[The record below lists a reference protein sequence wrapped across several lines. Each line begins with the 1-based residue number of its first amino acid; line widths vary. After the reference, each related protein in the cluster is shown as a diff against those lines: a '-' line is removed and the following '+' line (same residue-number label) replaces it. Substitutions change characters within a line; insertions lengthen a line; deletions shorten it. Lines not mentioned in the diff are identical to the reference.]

1 MTRSQG
7 TGWWSDPQGKGKCWR
22 RCAKVRKRQRAE
34 ANRTQSRPP
43 ERGACH
49 SWSRSPLMRSEF
61 WVLGVSSTV
70 TSTDPGGSR
79 ELLDCEC
86 RSWLER
92 RGKELLELD
101 VEVSRLEN
109 ANVERIEAI
118 KGRQEAAV

>member
-1 MTRSQG
+1 
-7 TGWWSDPQGKGKCWR
+7 
-22 RCAKVRKRQRAE
+22 
-34 ANRTQSRPP
+34 
-43 ERGACH
+43 
-49 SWSRSPLMRSEF
+49 MRSEF

-109 ANVERIEAI
+109 AVGDSLTCSEWQRVM
-118 KGRQEAAV
+118 R